1 MNRLSI
7 LLQVVGILSVIGMFV
22 TASLVQNHV
31 LARGNL
37 TLFLIVTS
45 TLLSYG
51 CLLGAM
57 CLVRKGKSK

>member
-22 TASLVQNHV
+22 TASLVQKHV

-51 CLLGAM
+51 YLLGAM
-57 CLVRKGKSK
+57 FLVRKGKNK